1 MNGKAGGVTA
11 TDRLLADFCERSFL
25 KLWSYPNPHKDD
37 GHELC
42 DLLAVIGDTVF
53 IFFDRE
59 NALPEIRTRIRRS
72 CGTAGN
78 ATSSIDRSGPR
89 TGRSA
94 TSEAAGQSSSTR
106 SARRRSR
113 CRSTRTRRSST
124 RSSSPTGRSR
134 PANGHRRRT
143 FTAALRSRTRRPT
156 EAPTR
161 PFHIEIDRRDPLHVL
176 DSHNMPIVLRELDTV
191 TDFSVRGGFDEAD
204 VVE

>member
-1 MNGKAGGVTA
+1 MRPARGNRRHRVHLLRPRERAARDPDKDPQVLWDRWKRNLIDRQVRTA
-11 TDRLLADFCERSFL
+11 HGAERYIRSGRPIFL
-25 KLWSYPNPHKDD
+25 DAKRETPFPLPFDKDT
-37 GHELC
+37 
-42 DLLAVIGDTVF
+42 AVIK
-53 IFFDRE
+53 
-59 NALPEIRTRIRRS
+59 
-72 CGTAGN
+72 
-78 ATSSIDRSGPR
+78 
-89 TGRSA
+89 
-94 TSEAAGQSSSTR
+94 
-106 SARRRSR
+106 
-113 CRSTRTRRSST
+113 